1 MLRPLFFE
9 AEFAMLSHHHQS
21 ISASAVE
28 SVVIRIQGG
37 GKRAALLASLSG
49 EPDPIC
55 TYDEATRV
63 HTIRFNAPACG
74 PAKLVLFAKPEAV
87 NFCTCTSVCAYYLV
101 IGGVG
106 PAPPEDLPR
115 HVRSPVQSPVQSP
128 VPRRV
133 WSADVQPRVDK
144 IEAQCLA
151 GVCVTGISTST
162 MTCGRRQTTTT
173 TYTLSDGSKK
183 DVTETR

>member
-1 MLRPLFFE
+1 MRQVSRYTLEFVPDPESACLDQLVPQLSEWCGTLMLKPLFFE

-21 ISASAVE
+21 ISASAGE

-37 GKRAALLASLSG
+37 GKRAALMASLSG

-74 PAKLVLFAKPEAV
+74 PAKLTLFANPVKLKLTAEL
-87 NFCTCTSVCAYYLV
+87 TCVTYEQLALTDMCAYDLV
-101 IGGVG
+101 IDGVG
-106 PAPPEDLPR
+106 PAPPVDLP
-115 HVRSPVQSPVQSP
+115 SP

-151 GVCVTGISTST
+151 GV
-162 MTCGRRQTTTT
+162 
-173 TYTLSDGSKK
+173 SKH
-183 DVTETR
+183 